1 MEEAVAGTTLK
12 ELHSLEHWRALAEVY
27 GLRLLGAVLILLLG
41 LWLAKRLSRTL
52 DRVLERTHTEATL
65 RGFLRNIAYAAMV
78 VVVILAALQYIGFAP
93 ASLFAVLGA
102 AGLGIGLALKDSLSN
117 LVAGFQLIV
126 QRPFRAGDYV
136 ITAGLEGT
144 VEQVRVFQTR
154 LRTPDNRVVIVPNI
168 LITAAAITNFT
179 ATLKRRIDIATS
191 LAHGDDLQAARA
203 RLIEIATQDARV
215 MQEPVP
221 TVLATG
227 LGADNRLS
235 LELRVWART
244 NDVLQLRSDLTEA
257 VRNAL
262 IEMGIGLPASIRDVR
277 VFHHGADGRALTDVL
292 SGPVVNGAPAT
303 ATETP
308 GSNQPRG

>member
-1 MEEAVAGTTLK
+1 MEEVVAGTTLK

-27 GLRLLGAVLILLLG
+27 GLRLLGAALILLIG

-78 VVVILAALQYIGFAP
+78 VIVILAALQYMGFAP

-136 ITAGLEGT
+136 NVASLEGT

-154 LRTPDNRVVIVPNI
+154 LRTPDNRVVIVPNG

-179 ATLKRRIDIATS
+179 ATMKRRIDIASS

-203 RLIEIATQDARV
+203 RLIEIAKQDARV
-215 MQEPVP
+215 MQEPEP
-221 TVLATG
+221 AVLATG
-227 LGADNRLS
+227 LAADNRLS
-235 LELRVWART
+235 IELRVWART
-244 NDVLQLRSDLTEA
+244 GDVMQLRSDLTEA

-262 IEMGIGLPASIRDVR
+262 IEMGIGLPATVRDVR
-277 VFHHGADGRALTDVL
+277 VFHHGADGRALTDALSSAVL
-292 SGPVVNGAPAT
+292 NAPAT
-303 ATETP
+303 DAP

>member
-1 MEEAVAGTTLK
+1 MGQATGTTLK
-12 ELHSLEHWRALAEVY
+12 ELHSLDHWRALAEGF
-27 GLRLLGAVLILLLG
+27 GLKLVGAVLILLVG

-65 RGFLRNIAYAAMV
+65 RGFLRNIAYGAMV
-78 VVVILAALQYIGFAP
+78 VIVILAALQFLGFAP

-136 ITAGLEGT
+136 LTANLEGT

-154 LRTPDNRVVIVPNI
+154 LRTPDNRVVILPNS

-179 ATLKRRIDIATS
+179 ATMKRRIDIAAT
-191 LAHGDDLQAARA
+191 LAHEDNLQAARS
-203 RLIEIATQDARV
+203 RLLEIARADARV
-215 MQEPVP
+215 MQEPAP
-221 TVLATG
+221 MVLATS
-227 LGADNRLS
+227 LGTDNRIS
-235 LELRVWART
+235 IELRAWVRT
-244 NDVLQLRSDLTEA
+244 SDVLQMRSDLTEA

-262 IEMGIGLPASIRDVR
+262 IELGIGLPAKPRDVR
-277 VFHHGADGRALTDVL
+277 VYHHGADGRALGQAL
-292 SGPVVNGAPAT
+292 EGSL
-303 ATETP
+303 TETP
-308 GSNQPRG
+308 SPTPPAG